1 MRKYFYLA
9 VALAASMG
17 LSACSGS
24 DNVVWSGGSGA
35 DDAEPAPA
43 VVQGVWSIPTA
54 SGVAGATCDLPSAI
68 VPAETR
74 LHAFGSCQGGAPV
87 TLIDPATDAPVDG
100 LAVIQTGENV
110 ESFVIQEVFY
120 FCREGV
126 WGYLSGAGE
135 VSGDRVTGYLDIV
148 DVSLPGVPDSKTR
161 EERHYIQG
169 RVENGQL
176 LLEAIQIEVTEPI
189 GEEPAVCTLTPPLA
203 FEPIDLDEA
212 PAL

>member
-1 MRKYFYLA
+1 
-9 VALAASMG
+9 MG
-17 LSACSGS
+17 LSACAGS
-24 DNVVWSGGSGA
+24 DNGVWSGASGA
-35 DDAEPAPA
+35 NDAEPAPA

-54 SGVAGATCDLPSAI
+54 SGVEGATCDLPSTI

-74 LHAFGSCQGGAPV
+74 LHAFASCLGGEPVLLGDPETDLPTPVLGLPV
-87 TLIDPATDAPVDG
+87 TQSGDG
-100 LAVIQTGENV
+100 KRYVVGP
-110 ESFVIQEVFY
+110 VFY
-120 FCREGV
+120 LCGPSMF
-126 WGYLSGAGE
+126 GYVSGEGE
-135 VSGDRVTGYLDIV
+135 VSGETIRGHLDIV
-148 DVSLPGVPDSKTR
+148 DTDDLNDPDSSTR

-176 LLEAIQIEVTEPI
+176 LLEEYQIEVKEPI